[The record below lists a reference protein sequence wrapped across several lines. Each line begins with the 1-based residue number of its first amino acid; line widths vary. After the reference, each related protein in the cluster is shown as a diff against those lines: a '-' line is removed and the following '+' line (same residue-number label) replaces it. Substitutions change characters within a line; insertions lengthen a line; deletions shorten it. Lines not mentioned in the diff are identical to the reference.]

1 MAAFLCLSHIV
12 KTYSLGREKVYALR
26 DVSLSVNKGELLA
39 IVGHSGS
46 GKSTLMN
53 LLGCLDT
60 ADSGSYLLDG
70 EEMLDKTESQ
80 RALIRREKIGFIFQG
95 FHLIPSLTAAENVEL
110 PLLYQGVPQKKR
122 RQRAGQLLEDV
133 GLENRAE
140 HLPCQLSGGQQQRV
154 AVARA
159 LAADPPLILAD
170 EPTGNLD
177 RASSRE
183 VVRILS
189 GLRERGS
196 TVIMITHDASLAA
209 VGDRKVSIEDGCIL
223 S

>member
-12 KTYSLGREKVYALR
+12 KTYPLGRDKVYALR
-26 DVSLSVNKGELLA
+26 DVSLSVDRGELLA

-53 LLGCLDT
+53 ILGCLDT
-60 ADSGSYLLDG
+60 ADGGSYILDG

-80 RALIRREKIGFIFQG
+80 RALIRGEKIGFIFQG
-95 FHLIPSLTAAENVEL
+95 FHLIQTLTAVENVEL

-122 RQRAGQLLEDV
+122 RQRAEQLLADV
-133 GLENRAE
+133 GLEKRAE

-177 RASSRE
+177 RGSARE
-183 VVRILS
+183 VVRILTS
-189 GLRERGS
+189 LKERGA
-196 TVIMITHDASLAA
+196 TVIMITHDAALAA
-209 VGDRKVSIEDGCIL
+209 VGDRKVSIEDGCIVP
-223 S
+223 

>member
-1 MAAFLCLSHIV
+1 MSAFLHLSHIV
-12 KTYSLGREKVYALR
+12 KTYPLGQDKVYALK
-26 DVSLSVNKGELLA
+26 DVSLSVERGELLS

-53 LLGCLDT
+53 ILGCLDT

-80 RALIRREKIGFIFQG
+80 RAVIRGEKIGFIFQG
-95 FHLIPSLTAAENVEL
+95 FHLIQTLTAVENVEL
-110 PLLYQGVPQKKR
+110 PLLYRGVTQAR
-122 RQRAGQLLEDV
+122 RRKQAQALLASV
-133 GLENRAE
+133 GLEKRAD
-140 HLPCQLSGGQQQRV
+140 HLPNQLSGGQQQRV

-177 RASSRE
+177 RASARE
-183 VVRILS
+183 VVRILT
-189 GLRERGS
+189 GLKQRGA
-196 TVIMITHDASLAA
+196 TVIMITHDTALAA
-209 VGDRKVSIEDGCIL
+209 VGDRQVAIEDGRIV
-223 S
+223 

>member
-1 MAAFLCLSHIV
+1 MSAFLRLSHIV
-12 KTYSLGREKVYALR
+12 KTYPLGQDKVYALK
-26 DVSLSVNKGELLA
+26 DVSLSVERGELLS

-53 LLGCLDT
+53 ILGCLDT

-80 RALIRREKIGFIFQG
+80 RAVIRGEKIGFIFQG
-95 FHLIPSLTAAENVEL
+95 FHLIQTLTAVENVEL
-110 PLLYQGVPQKKR
+110 PLLYRGVTQAR
-122 RQRAGQLLEDV
+122 RRKQAQALLASV
-133 GLENRAE
+133 GLEKRAD
-140 HLPCQLSGGQQQRV
+140 HLPNQLSGGQQQRV

-177 RASSRE
+177 RASARE
-183 VVRILS
+183 VVRILT
-189 GLRERGS
+189 GLKQRGA
-196 TVIMITHDASLAA
+196 TVIMITHDTALAA
-209 VGDRKVSIEDGCIL
+209 VGDRQVAIEDGRIV
-223 S
+223 